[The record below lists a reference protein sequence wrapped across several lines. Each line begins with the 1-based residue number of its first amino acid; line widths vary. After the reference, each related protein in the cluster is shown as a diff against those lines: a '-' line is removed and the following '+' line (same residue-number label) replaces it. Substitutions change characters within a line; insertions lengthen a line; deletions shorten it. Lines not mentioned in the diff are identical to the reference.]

1 MEGGTPPSAPER
13 DGHAADSTP
22 PPAHEPWWRRLREH
36 APFNWPRR
44 RKRRWVIAIV
54 LLLLAYPVLG
64 TLALWSGL
72 VERVLASEDLRVEIE
87 NPAYTIW
94 PGRIRMK
101 RVRILMNGT
110 TQFILDGQDLVL
122 DVRMLAL
129 VRHRVHVT
137 TLAAHDVIYQMRVQV
152 KDPKGI
158 EKRLAAYPPLPGLP
172 GKNVVHQ
179 EKADQTEKRDADW
192 TVEVGGLD
200 ISVKE
205 LWFFEYRYLGKG
217 RLRGGFEVGPH
228 IMAVT
233 TAVQDLG
240 PGEVR
245 FGADQVVAENLRGQ
259 ITADIPRLNP
269 SEHADANFMQLVT
282 SRVNLRTDVKTLS
295 HLDAYAPEIR
305 VRDGK
310 GPLAVDAYL
319 DRGKL
324 GPKSHFDFTTD
335 ALRVL
340 GDGFGVATDL
350 SLKLDAAGSKRQ
362 KPLASS
368 SSKATYVSLSRGMRS
383 FTIQLLDH
391 AEAAELDTIQLSRST
406 DLQHATVRMPQ
417 IVSSDLRDLP
427 VILPEDAPVKVLGGE
442 LKGAVNLDMD
452 EKYWVRGPLTTTLH
466 ELDLDL
472 DGIRTRANV
481 TLQTNVRVNPK
492 LKANNVENFS
502 FALRDVSMHANSHN
516 IDAWWLDLTSQ
527 RMTFMNT
534 DPPRFD
540 GIIFIRARDLAPIL
554 QGLAQKDVISKLVPM
569 FTKLGDFRAAAG
581 IRASGPVTD
590 VALTSE
596 SDVWDAS
603 GRVYK
608 KGQDTRMA
616 LVVGGQAV
624 SLGIAN
630 LGNGLEIMPFAKT
643 DWLNE
648 HLREFPKPL
657 VQMSK
662 DKP

>member
-1 MEGGTPPSAPER
+1 MEGGSPLSETTDKGR
-13 DGHAADSTP
+13 AADSTP
-22 PPAHEPWWRRLREH
+22 PPPRETWWRRLRGR

-44 RKRRWVIAIV
+44 RKLRWLVAIV

-64 TLALWSGL
+64 TLALWTGL

-122 DVRMLAL
+122 DVRVLAL
-129 VRHRVHVT
+129 IRRRVHVT

-172 GKNVVHQ
+172 GKNVIHQ
-179 EKADQTEKRDADW
+179 PKAEESEKRDPDW

-217 RLRGGFEVGPH
+217 RLRGGFMVGPH
-228 IMAVT
+228 VMQVT

-259 ITADIPRLNP
+259 VTADIPRLNP
-269 SEHADANFMQLVT
+269 SEHADASFMELVS
-282 SRVNLRTDVKTLS
+282 SRVNLRADVTTLS
-295 HLDAYAPEIR
+295 ELDAYAPELR
-305 VRDGK
+305 VRDGA
-310 GPLAVDAYL
+310 GPMAVDAYL
-319 DRGKL
+319 ERGKL
-324 GPKSHFDFTTD
+324 GSKTHFDFSTN
-335 ALRVL
+335 AVRVM

-350 SLKLDAAGSKRQ
+350 LLKLDAGGSKQ
-362 KPLASS
+362 HLPLARSS
-368 SSKATYVSLSRGMRS
+368 AKATYVSLSRGMRS
-383 FTIQLLDH
+383 FTVQVLDH
-391 AEAAELDTIQLSRST
+391 VEEAELDTIQLSRST
-406 DLQHATVRMPQ
+406 DLKHATVRMPK
-417 IVSSDLRDLP
+417 ITSTDLRDLP
-427 VILPEDAPVKVLGGE
+427 VVLPEGAPVKVLAGE
-442 LKGAVNLDMD
+442 LEAAVNLDMD
-452 EKYWVRGPLTTTLH
+452 EKYWIRGPLTTNVRG
-466 ELDLDL
+466 LDLDL
-472 DGIRTRANV
+472 DGIRTRANLALK
-481 TLQTNVRVNPK
+481 TAVRVNPK
-492 LKANNVENFS
+492 LKTNSAEDFS
-502 FALRDVSMHANSHN
+502 LAFRDVSMHANGRD
-516 IDAWWLDLTSQ
+516 IDGWWLDLTSS
-527 RMTFMNT
+527 RMTLKNT
-534 DPPRFD
+534 EPSRFD
-540 GIIFIRARDLAPIL
+540 GVVLIRARDLAPIL
-554 QGLAQKDVISKLVPM
+554 QGLAQKDVISKLIPL
-569 FTKLGDFRAAAG
+569 FTKLGDFRAATG
-581 IRASGPVTD
+581 IRIAGPVTD
-590 VALTSE
+590 IAVTSE

-608 KGQDTRMA
+608 KGQDTKLA
-616 LVVGGQAV
+616 VVVGGQAV
-624 SLGIAN
+624 SLGVAN

-657 VQMSK
+657 VQMSEG
-662 DKP
+662 KP